1 MSAQVEQSGE
11 KEAQLRWF
19 GFVKRIVDILRMLN
33 IEVPDI
39 LKRHVNIVYRI
50 EVNTQIKLSV

>member
-1 MSAQVEQSGE
+1 MVWVCEKDSGYIAQ
-11 KEAQLRWF
+11 
-19 GFVKRIVDILRMLN
+19 RMLN

-50 EVNTQIKLSV
+50 EVTTQIKLSV